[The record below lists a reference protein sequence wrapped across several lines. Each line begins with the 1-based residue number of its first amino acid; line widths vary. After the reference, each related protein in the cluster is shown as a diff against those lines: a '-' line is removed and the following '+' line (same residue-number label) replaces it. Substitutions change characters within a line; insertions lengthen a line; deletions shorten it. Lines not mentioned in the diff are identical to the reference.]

1 MTRAS
6 SVLALLLLLGACAA
20 TTTVE
25 TARLPRDAV
34 DGVGDPTRAAVL
46 GSAYAFAD
54 ASHLA
59 GRPDA
64 AARAAAQV
72 EYLAT
77 EIPTGPRYV
86 EWSPAIGM
94 ELQGARAELRTALG
108 IPANTRPQA
117 VVDAL
122 YNAARAL
129 QRGDTAAAEAALQA
143 AEAADRPALLL
154 RLASLPPLPLT
165 RTATALAQQEMVR
178 VDQDQRLGGMGSNDG
193 GKN

>member
-1 MTRAS
+1 MSRAP
-6 SVLALLLLLGACAA
+6 LALATLLLLGACATA
-20 TTTVE
+20 PVE
-25 TARLPRDAV
+25 TARLPQDAV

-46 GSAYAFAD
+46 GSAYAFAEP
-54 ASHLA
+54 AHLA
-59 GRPDA
+59 GQPAA

-108 IPANTRPQA
+108 IPANARPQA

-129 QRGDTAAAEAALQA
+129 QRGDSAGAEAALQA
-143 AEAADRPALLL
+143 AEAADRPALLV
-154 RLASLPPLPLT
+154 RLSALPPLPLT
-165 RTATALAQQEMVR
+165 RIATAMAQQEMVR
-178 VDQDQRLGGMGSNDG
+178 VDQDQRMGGSGSNDG